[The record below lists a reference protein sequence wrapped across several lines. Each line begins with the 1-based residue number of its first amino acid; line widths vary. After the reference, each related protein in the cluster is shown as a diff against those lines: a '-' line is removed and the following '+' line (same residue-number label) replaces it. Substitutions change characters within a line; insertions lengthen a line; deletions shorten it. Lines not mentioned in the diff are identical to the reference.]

1 MLKSEPIVKDSKKAK
16 GALARAN
23 ALTREQRVEIAAGAA
38 RARWNPDIPKA
49 EFYGELKIGD
59 QLIPCAV
66 LPDGTRVLSRRGVMK
81 ALGRTIGG
89 ADYKKEEK
97 GGGKLP
103 VFLGPSSLEPYV
115 SDDLMKA
122 VSEPIVYRQGKGG
135 GVGYGLEASALP
147 EVCDVWLK
155 ARDAGVL
162 SDAQLAVAKQAEVL
176 MRGLAQVGVVA
187 LVDEATGYQNVRAR
201 NELNKI
207 LEAYISKELLPWAK
221 RFPDIFYEELF
232 RLNGWQYD
240 PVSVK
245 RPQVVGY
252 MTDMIVYQRL
262 PEGVLEELKALNP
275 KNEKGQRRHKHHQL
289 LSANIGHPHLEKH
302 IASVVT
308 LMRIS
313 ENWTQFKGLLRKA
326 FPKKNEQLE
335 LLSHAPENVN

>member
-1 MLKSEPIVKDSKKAK
+1 MVKVKSPNKAK
-16 GALARAN
+16 GALARAQI
-23 ALTREQRVEIAAGAA
+23 LTKEERKNIASAAA
-38 RARWNPDIPKA
+38 RARWNPDVPKA

-59 QLIPCAV
+59 EVIPCAV

-81 ALGRTIGG
+81 ALGRSIGG
-89 ADYKKEEK
+89 ADYKKQDEAEA
-97 GGGKLP
+97 GTLP
-103 VFLGPSSLEPYV
+103 VFIGPISLEPFV
-115 SDDLMKA
+115 SADLMQA
-122 VSEPIVYRQGKGG
+122 VSEPIIYRQGKGG

-162 SDAQLAVAKQAEVL
+162 KGAQLAVAKKAEIL

-207 LEAYISKELLPWAK
+207 LDAYIAKELLPWAK
-221 RFPDIFYEELF
+221 RFPDVFYQELF

-245 RPQVVGY
+245 RPQAVGS
-252 MTDMIVYQRL
+252 MTNMIVYDRL
-262 PEGVLEELKALNP
+262 PEGVLEELKKLNP
-275 KNEKGQRRHKHHQL
+275 KNEKGRRSHKHHQL
-289 LSANIGHPHLEKH
+289 LSVNIGNPHLEKH

-308 LMRIS
+308 LMRVS
-313 ENWTQFKGLLRKA
+313 DSWTQFKVLLRRA
-326 FPKKNEQLE
+326 FPKKNDQME
-335 LLSHAPENVN
+335 LINEA